1 MSNDT
6 FILEGVVITAKRP
19 DYQIKDGNLVTRI
32 ENSLLSKSGTGNDVL
47 KHIPGIQEK
56 EGKFTVFGK
65 GTPIIY
71 INGREIRDLSELDRL
86 SSTEIRQVEVVT
98 NPGARYKANAKAVIR
113 IKTVRQSGDGIG
125 IDIRS
130 TWGQSENSRLNEQLN
145 LNYRH
150 NSLDI
155 FGTFQ
160 YIHNEYLLTRRV
172 TQDIFVAT
180 V

>member
-130 TWGQSENSRLNEQLN
+130 TWGQSENSRQLN
-145 LNYRH
+145 LN
-150 NSLDI
+150 
-155 FGTFQ
+155 
-160 YIHNEYLLTRRV
+160 
-172 TQDIFVAT
+172 
-180 V
+180 

>member
-98 NPGARYKANAKAVIR
+98 NPGARYKANAK
-113 IKTVRQSGDGIG
+113 Q
-125 IDIRS
+125 
-130 TWGQSENSRLNEQLN
+130 
-145 LNYRH
+145 
-150 NSLDI
+150 
-155 FGTFQ
+155 
-160 YIHNEYLLTRRV
+160 
-172 TQDIFVAT
+172 
-180 V
+180 

>member
-1 MSNDT
+1 MAAY
-6 FILEGVVITAKRP
+6 VVDNKLCIMC
-19 DYQIKDGNLVTRI
+19 
-32 ENSLLSKSGTGNDVL
+32 
-47 KHIPGIQEK
+47 
-56 EGKFTVFGK
+56 
-65 GTPIIY
+65 
-71 INGREIRDLSELDRL
+71 
-86 SSTEIRQVEVVT
+86 
-98 NPGARYKANAKAVIR
+98 
-113 IKTVRQSGDGIG
+113 GDGIG

-172 TQDIFVAT
+172 TQDIFVDT
-180 V
+180 LWQQKIS

>member
-65 GTPIIY
+65 GTPTIY

-86 SSTEIRQVEVVT
+86 SSAEIRQVEVVT
-98 NPGARYKANAKAVIR
+98 NPGARYKADAKAVIR

-125 IDIRS
+125 IDVRS
-130 TWGQSENSRLNEQLN
+130 TWGQSENSRLNEQ
-145 LNYRH
+145 
-150 NSLDI
+150 
-155 FGTFQ
+155 
-160 YIHNEYLLTRRV
+160 
-172 TQDIFVAT
+172 
-180 V
+180 

>member
-130 TWGQSENSRLNEQLN
+130 TWGQSENSRLNVMDCF
-145 LNYRH
+145 R
-150 NSLDI
+150 
-155 FGTFQ
+155 F
-160 YIHNEYLLTRRV
+160 
-172 TQDIFVAT
+172 
-180 V
+180 

>member
-47 KHIPGIQEK
+47 KHIPAYKKK

-98 NPGARYKANAKAVIR
+98 NPGARYKADAKAVIR

-155 FGTFQ
+155 FWNFPI
-160 YIHNEYLLTRRV
+160 Y
-172 TQDIFVAT
+172 TQ
-180 V
+180 